1 MVAKVQAQADEFTG
15 TDRFLVIR
23 RVGAGGMGVV
33 YEALD
38 RERNTR
44 VALKTLRTV
53 KPDAILRFKNEFR
66 ALSDIQHPNLA
77 SLGELFEEDG
87 QWFFTMELVRGVHF
101 LDYVRRPLEEDS
113 TDPAV
118 PMGTDEQPTANL
130 AVAPARGSMSS
141 MSSGSPSSIPPRR
154 MPSGSDEMRL
164 RGAMAQLALGLAALH
179 RAHKVHRDIKPS
191 NILVTAEGRVVI
203 LDFGLVADLV
213 NALPESN
220 LVGTFSYMAPEQAGM
235 KAVGPAADWYSVGV
249 LLYQALTGRLPV
261 QGNAR
266 EVLILKQAFDPPPP
280 SALADVPDDLDRLCA
295 DLLRIEP
302 KDRPAERDILR
313 RLRAADP
320 PSLPDFHG
328 HGPHFVGRRGELQ
341 EIRDAFAISRRE
353 HGVTALLHGESGVG
367 KSALVRR
374 FASSAVKADR
384 MTVVL
389 AGRCYERESV
399 PYKAVDGVIDS
410 LSRYLTSLPEAEVAT
425 ILPHQRGLLGQVF
438 PVLRKVEAIADAP
451 RPLPGAL
458 DPQVLRAR
466 LFYALRDLL
475 IRLAHN
481 GPLVLVIDDLQ
492 WADADSLALLAEV
505 MRPPGEPKLLL
516 LATMRA
522 ALKTELL
529 RLEEDPTE
537 TTVQGVEQVLALFS
551 GDVRMI
557 RVGSLPQEDARALVD
572 ALLRDAGAGAEVSA
586 GALAEEAGGHPLF
599 IDELV
604 RQRLLLGE
612 SAGPVRLDEALRTR
626 IDRLDEGP
634 RHLLELV
641 AVAGAPLVQETAA
654 AAAGVE
660 LNALL
665 REAALL
671 RAQNLVRTGGVRRTD
686 AIEPYHDRVREAV
699 LLGLEPASQRAW
711 HDRLARALEAADHAD
726 AEALAVHWRGAGE
739 AGKAAAYAL
748 SAAESAASAFAFD
761 RAARLYQLTL
771 ELRPASGPEGS
782 ALREKLGDALANAG
796 RGARAADA
804 YLAAAAQRTPER
816 AIDLRRKA
824 AEQLL
829 RSGHIDEAIA
839 ALRTVLTAIGMD
851 LPESSKR
858 ALPSLLF
865 RRTQIRLRGLA
876 FRERPE
882 REIPAEDLLR
892 IDTCWAVSTG
902 LGLVDNVIGSYF
914 QTRGLLLA
922 LDAGEPRRIARAVAM
937 EASYSSASGGAS
949 AERTAELLRTTQDL
963 ARRLDDPYSLAWA
976 AGAEG
981 ITAALEGRWK
991 VGHEAAE
998 RAEAIFRDRCTGA
1011 AWEIASMRWFSL
1023 WSLSYLGD
1031 LGELSRRIPERLRE
1045 AKGRGDLYAEICHS
1059 TGLAN
1064 LYWLAADKPA
1074 EARARNSE
1082 ALRAWSQRKF
1092 HVEHWWAMLSERQ
1105 IDLYQ
1110 GDGEAAFRGVEE
1122 QWPALKGSLLLM
1134 VQLTKLEAWHLRAR
1148 AALLLA
1154 TQRPS
1159 RRKELLKT
1167 VLADA
1172 VKIEEEEM
1180 PWSRPLVALLRAG
1193 AAQIEGEKE
1202 RALLLLQGAIIGLE
1216 SANMAL
1222 YAAAAR
1228 YRWGNLRG
1236 GDEGKAVAAAADQWL
1251 AKQSVVNRPRMVGML
1266 APGFP
1271 EE

>member
-1 MVAKVQAQADEFTG
+1 MVAKADAQADEFTG
-15 TDRFLVIR
+15 TERFLVIR

-77 SLGELFEEDG
+77 SLGELFEEHG
-87 QWFFTMELVRGVHF
+87 QWFFTMEMVRGVHF
-101 LDYVRRPLEEDS
+101 LDYVRRPVDEAGGEVHAS
-113 TDPAV
+113 TD
-118 PMGTDEQPTANL
+118 DEPTANL
-130 AVAPARGSMSS
+130 GVTARTSQD
-141 MSSGSPSSIPPRR
+141 SIPALPPKRL
-154 MPSGSDEMRL
+154 PSGADETRL
-164 RGAMAQLALGLAALH
+164 RGAVAQLALGLAALH

-213 NALPESN
+213 NVIPESH

-235 KAVGPAADWYSVGV
+235 KPIGPAADWYSVGV

-261 QGNAR
+261 SGNAR

-280 SALADVPDDLDRLCA
+280 SALVEVPEDLDRICS

-302 KDRPAERDILR
+302 KDRPSERDILR
-313 RLRAADP
+313 RLHAEDP

-328 HGPHFVGRRGELQ
+328 HGPHFVGRRTELD
-341 EIRDAFAISRRE
+341 ELKKAFATSRRE
-353 HGVTALLHGESGVG
+353 RGVTVLLHGESGVG

-389 AGRCYERESV
+389 SGRCYERESV

-410 LSRYLTSLPEAEVAT
+410 LSRYLTSLAEVDVKPL
-425 ILPHQRGLLGQVF
+425 LPRQRGLLGQVF
-438 PVLRKVEAIADAP
+438 PVLRKVEAIAEAP
-451 RPLPGAL
+451 RPLAGSL

-475 IRLAHN
+475 TRLADN

-492 WADADSLALLAEV
+492 WADADSLALLADI
-505 MRPPGEPKLLL
+505 MRPPGEPRLLL
-516 LATMRA
+516 IATMRA
-522 ALKTELL
+522 AMKSELR
-529 RLEEDPTE
+529 RLEEDHTE
-537 TTVQGVEQVLALFS
+537 STVQGIEQVIGLFG
-551 GDVRMI
+551 GDVRALG
-557 RVGSLPQEDARALVD
+557 VGSLPREDARALVD
-572 ALLRDAGAGAEVSA
+572 ALLRDAGAGSEVSA

-604 RQRLLLGE
+604 RQRILLGDK
-612 SAGPVRLDEALRTR
+612 AGPLRLDDALRTR
-626 IDRLDEGP
+626 IDRLEEGP
-634 RHLLELV
+634 RRLLELV
-641 AVAGAPLVQETAA
+641 AVAGAPIVQETAA
-654 AAAGVE
+654 LAAKVE
-660 LNALL
+660 FNELV
-665 REAALL
+665 REASLL

-686 AIEPYHDRVREAV
+686 AVEPYHDRVREAV
-699 LLGLEPASQRAW
+699 LLGLDPASQRAW
-711 HDRLARALEAADHAD
+711 HGRLARALEAAEHAD

-739 AGKAAAYAL
+739 AQKAASYAL
-748 SAAESAASAFAFD
+748 HAAESAAAAFAFD
-761 RAARLYQLTL
+761 RAARLYQLAL
-771 ELRPASGPEGS
+771 DLHPIAGPEGS

-796 RGARAADA
+796 RGAQAADA
-804 YLAAAAQRTPER
+804 YLAAAEQRTQG
-816 AIDLRRKA
+816 AALDLRRKA

-829 RSGHIDEAIA
+829 RSGHIDEAMA

-858 ALPSLLF
+858 ALASLLF
-865 RRTQIRLRGLA
+865 RRTQIRLRGLG
-876 FRERPE
+876 FKERAE
-882 REIPAEDLLR
+882 REIAPEDLIR

-902 LGLVDNVIGSYF
+902 LGLVDNIIGSYF

-922 LDAGEPRRIARAVAM
+922 LDAGEPHRIARAIAM
-937 EASYSSASGGAS
+937 EASYSSASGGA
-949 AERTAELLRTTQDL
+949 ARERTAELLRTTQAL

-976 AGAEG
+976 AAAEG

-991 VGHEAAE
+991 VGHDAAE
-998 RAEAIFRDRCTGA
+998 RAEAIFRERCTGA
-1011 AWEIASMRWFSL
+1011 SWEIASMRWISL
-1023 WSLSYLGD
+1023 WSLSYLGN

-1045 AKGRGDLYAEICHS
+1045 AKDRGDLYASLCHS
-1059 TGLAN
+1059 IGLAN
-1064 LYWLAADKPA
+1064 LVWLAADDPSH
-1074 EARARNSE
+1074 ARERNRE

-1110 GDGEAAFRGVEE
+1110 GNGEAAFQGVEE
-1122 QWPALKGSLLLM
+1122 QWPALSGSLLLM
-1134 VQLTKLEAWHLRAR
+1134 VQLTKLEATHLRAR
-1148 AALLLA
+1148 AALMLA
-1154 TQRPS
+1154 VQRPAQ
-1159 RRKELLKT
+1159 RKAMVKSA
-1167 VLADA
+1167 LADA
-1172 VKIEEEEM
+1172 AKMEKEEM
-1180 PWSRPLVALLRAG
+1180 PWSNPLVALLRAG
-1193 AAQIEGEKE
+1193 AAMIEGD
-1202 RALLLLQGAIIGLE
+1202 RAQALSLLQRAITGLDDA
-1216 SANMAL
+1216 SMAL

-1228 YRWGNLRG
+1228 YRRG
-1236 GDEGKAVAAAADQWL
+1236 RLLGGEEGDRLAASADQWL
-1251 AKQSVVNRPRMVGML
+1251 ANQGVVNRLRMVGML

-1271 EE
+1271 EG

>member
-1 MVAKVQAQADEFTG
+1 MVAKADAQADEFTG
-15 TDRFLVIR
+15 TERFLVIR

-77 SLGELFEEDG
+77 SLGELFEEHG
-87 QWFFTMELVRGVHF
+87 QWFFTMEMVRGVHF
-101 LDYVRRPLEEDS
+101 LDYVRRPRDAADSEIAAQAS
-113 TDPAV
+113 TD
-118 PMGTDEQPTANL
+118 EEPTANL
-130 AVAPARGSMSS
+130 AAPTRASVD
-141 MSSGSPSSIPPRR
+141 SIPALAPKRL
-154 MPSGSDEMRL
+154 PSGADETRL
-164 RGAMAQLALGLAALH
+164 RGAVAQLALGLAALH

-213 NALPESN
+213 NVIPESH

-235 KAVGPAADWYSVGV
+235 KPVGPAADWYSVGV

-280 SALADVPDDLDRLCA
+280 SALVQVPEDLDRICS

-302 KDRPAERDILR
+302 KDRPSERDILR
-313 RLRAADP
+313 RLHAVDP

-328 HGPHFVGRRGELQ
+328 HGPHFVGRRSELD
-341 EIRDAFAISRRE
+341 ELKAAFAVSRRE
-353 HGVTALLHGESGVG
+353 HGATVLLHGESGVG

-389 AGRCYERESV
+389 SGRCYERESV

-410 LSRYLTSLPEAEVAT
+410 LSRYLTSLAEVDVKPL
-425 ILPHQRGLLGQVF
+425 LPRQRGLLGQVF
-438 PVLRKVEAIADAP
+438 PVLRKVEAIAEAP
-451 RPLPGAL
+451 RPLPGSL

-475 IRLAHN
+475 IRLAES

-492 WADADSLALLAEV
+492 WADADSLALLAEL

-516 LATMRA
+516 IGTMRA
-522 ALKTELL
+522 AMKTELR
-529 RLEEDPTE
+529 RLEEAHTE
-537 TTVQGVEQVLALFS
+537 STVQGVEQVIGLFT
-551 GDVRMI
+551 GDVRLLH
-557 RVGSLPQEDARALVD
+557 VGSLPREDARALVD
-572 ALLRDAGAGAEVSA
+572 ALLRDAGAGSEVSA

-604 RQRLLLGE
+604 RQRILLGDK
-612 SAGPVRLDEALRTR
+612 AGPLRLDEALRTR

-634 RHLLELV
+634 RRLLELV
-641 AVAGAPLVQETAA
+641 AVAGAPIVQETAA
-654 AAAGVE
+654 LAARVE
-660 LNALL
+660 FNELV

-671 RAQNLVRTGGVRRTD
+671 RAQNMVRTGGVRRTD

-699 LLGLEPASQRAW
+699 LLSLDPAAQRAW
-711 HDRLARALEAADHAD
+711 HGRLARALEAAEHAD

-739 AGKAAAYAL
+739 AEKAASYAL
-748 SAAESAASAFAFD
+748 HAAESAAAAFAFD
-761 RAARLYQLTL
+761 RAARLYQLAL
-771 ELRPASGPEGS
+771 ELHPITGPEGS

-796 RGARAADA
+796 RGAQAADA
-804 YLAAAAQRTPER
+804 YLAAAEQRSQ
-816 AIDLRRKA
+816 AASLDLRRKA

-829 RSGHIDEAIA
+829 RSGHIDEAMA

-858 ALPSLLF
+858 ALASLLF

-876 FRERPE
+876 FKERHE
-882 REIPAEDLLR
+882 RDIAAEDLIR

-902 LGLVDNVIGSYF
+902 LGLVDNIIGSYF

-922 LDAGEPRRIARAVAM
+922 LDAGEPHRIARAIAM
-937 EASYSSASGGAS
+937 EASYSSASGGA
-949 AERTAELLRTTQDL
+949 AQERTADLLRIMQAL

-976 AGAEG
+976 AAAEG

-991 VGHEAAE
+991 VGHDAAE

-1011 AWEIASMRWFSL
+1011 SWEIASMRWISL
-1023 WSLSYLGD
+1023 WSLSYLGN

-1045 AKGRGDLYAEICHS
+1045 AKERGDLYASICHS

-1064 LYWLAADKPA
+1064 LFWLAADDPNH
-1074 EARARNSE
+1074 ARERNRE

-1110 GDGEAAFRGVEE
+1110 GNGEAAFQGLEE
-1122 QWPALKGSLLLM
+1122 QWPALSGSLLLM
-1134 VQLTKLEAWHLRAR
+1134 VQLTKLEATHLRAR
-1148 AALLLA
+1148 AALMLA
-1154 TQRPS
+1154 VQRPVQ
-1159 RRKELLKT
+1159 RKAMLKSA
-1167 VLADA
+1167 LADA
-1172 VKIEEEEM
+1172 AKIEKEEM
-1180 PWSRPLVALLRAG
+1180 PWSNPLAALLRAG
-1193 AAQIEGEKE
+1193 AAMIEGD
-1202 RALLLLQGAIIGLE
+1202 RAQVLSLLQSAIVGLD
-1216 SANMAL
+1216 AADMAL

-1228 YRWGNLRG
+1228 YRRG
-1236 GDEGKAVAAAADQWL
+1236 HVLGGEEGEKLAATADEWL
-1251 AKQSVVNRPRMVGML
+1251 AKQGVVNRPRMVGML

-1271 EE
+1271 DG

>member
-1 MVAKVQAQADEFTG
+1 MVTKVHAQADEFTG
-15 TDRFLVIR
+15 NERFLVLR
-23 RVGAGGMGVV
+23 RIGTGGMGVV
-33 YEALD
+33 YEAVD

-77 SLGELFEEDG
+77 SLGELFEENG

-101 LDYVRRPLEEDS
+101 LDYVRRPKDASDDDPGVPIS
-113 TDPAV
+113 TD
-118 PMGTDEQPTANL
+118 DQPTSNL
-130 AVAPARGSMSS
+130 ARASRSS
-141 MSSGSPSSIPPRR
+141 LSSISSSSIPPRR
-154 MPSGSDEMRL
+154 MPSSSDEIRL

-179 RAHKVHRDIKPS
+179 SAHKVHRDIKPS

-280 SALADVPDDLDRLCA
+280 SALAEVPDDLDRLCA

-313 RLRAADP
+313 RLHAADP

-328 HGPHFVGRRGELQ
+328 HGPHFVGRRGELD
-341 EIRDAFAISRRE
+341 ELKAAFAISRRE
-353 HGVTALLHGESGVG
+353 HGVTVLIHGESGVG

-410 LSRYLTSLPEAEVAT
+410 LSRYLASRAEAELAT
-425 ILPHQRGLLGQVF
+425 LLPRQRGLLGQVF
-438 PVLRKVEAIADAP
+438 PVLRKIDAIAEAP
-451 RPLPGAL
+451 RPTPGAL

-475 IRLAHN
+475 IRLADN

-492 WADADSLALLAEV
+492 WADADSLALLADV
-505 MRPPGEPKLLL
+505 MRPPREPKLLL
-516 LATMRA
+516 LVTMRS

-537 TTVQGVEQVLALFS
+537 THVQGVEQVRALFT

-572 ALLRDAGAGAEVSA
+572 ALLRDAGAVARVSA

-612 SAGPVRLDEALRTR
+612 NAGPVRLDEALRAR
-626 IDRLDEGP
+626 IGRLDEGP
-634 RHLLELV
+634 RRLLELT

-654 AAAGVE
+654 IAAGIE
-660 LNALL
+660 LNDLL

-671 RAQNLVRTGGVRRTD
+671 RAQNLVRTGGVRRSD

-699 LLGLEPASQRAW
+699 LLGLDPAAQRAW
-711 HDRLARALEAADHAD
+711 HGRLARALEAADHAD

-739 AGKAAAYAL
+739 AARAATYAL
-748 SAAESAASAFAFD
+748 DAAESAASAFAFD

-804 YLAAAAQRTPER
+804 YLAAAEQRPPEG

-829 RSGHIDEAIA
+829 RSGHIDEAMA

-858 ALPSLLF
+858 ALPALLI
-865 RRTQIRLRGLA
+865 RRTQVRLRGLG
-876 FRERPE
+876 FRKRHE
-882 REIPAEDLLR
+882 REIAAEALVR

-902 LGLVDNVIGSYF
+902 LGLVDYVIGSYF

-922 LDAGEPRRIARAVAM
+922 LDAGEPHRIARALAM
-937 EASYSSASGGAS
+937 EANYSSASGGAAAKRS
-949 AERTAELLRTTQDL
+949 AELVRTTQDL
-963 ARRLDDPYSLAWA
+963 ARRLGDPYSMAWA
-976 AGAEG
+976 SGAEG

-991 VGHEAAE
+991 VGHEATE
-998 RAEAIFRDRCTGA
+998 RAEAIFRERCTGA
-1011 AWEIASMRWFSL
+1011 SWEIASMRWFSL

-1064 LYWLAADKPA
+1064 LFWLAADNPV
-1074 EARARNSE
+1074 EAREHNRE

-1105 IDLYQ
+1105 IDLYL
-1110 GDGEAAFRGVEE
+1110 GDGEAAFRGVEQ
-1122 QWPALKGSLLLM
+1122 QWRALEGSLLLM
-1134 VQLTKLEAWHLRAR
+1134 VQLTKLEALHLRAR
-1148 AALLLA
+1148 AALMLA

-1159 RRKELLKT
+1159 RRKAMLKSA
-1167 VLADA
+1167 LADA
-1172 VKIEEEEM
+1172 AKIEKEEM
-1180 PWSRPLVALLRAG
+1180 PWSSPLAALLRAG
-1193 AAQIEGEKE
+1193 AASIDGEKA
-1202 RALLLLQGAIIGLE
+1202 RALLLLQEAITGLD
-1216 SANMAL
+1216 SADMAL

-1228 YRWGNLRG
+1228 YHRGNLLG
-1236 GDEGKAVAAAADQWL
+1236 GDEGQRIAAAADQWL
-1251 AKQSVVNRPRMVGML
+1251 AQQGVVNRPRMVGML